1 MPERS
6 ILDDICEFVG
16 RFIAYPNDHARLAH
30 TLWIAHTHL
39 IEAFYT
45 TPRLAILSAERRCG
59 KTTLLTITK
68 LLAQNP
74 YSLVAPSPA
83 ALYSLIDASLVL
95 PSLLLDEI
103 DRTYERK
110 DTADMTTIVDAGFQA
125 DQTVPRVSMEP
136 KRHVEQFK
144 VFCPMLLAGIDNGR
158 LPDTVLDRSIAI
170 RLKRRRNEKV
180 EAFRARAITAEGN
193 ALRDKLAAWAKT
205 VVEKARDI
213 QPALPSELGDR
224 EKDKWE
230 ALFIVARL
238 ADVTDD
244 TAATVVTANSIGVW
258 ETKAWEA
265 ALAFHAEDKDSEPA
279 SNTELLLRDIEH
291 IFREFE
297 GHKIKTEVLLN
308 MLHGIEDGP
317 WATYSYGKALDA
329 RRLARLLRPHG
340 IKPKTIRF
348 GPEEA
353 KGYYKAEFVEV
364 WERYL
369 PTYPATAVTSVTPET
384 TVTVK
389 SVAGDRDLPS
399 NKSTPSTLP
408 TTGLANQNN
417 VYRKEEDGSLTHL
430 HGW

>member
-1 MPERS
+1 MPEHT
-6 ILDDICEFVG
+6 ILDDIYEFVG
-16 RFIAYPNDHARLAH
+16 RFIAYPNDHARVVH

-74 YSLVAPSPA
+74 YSIVAPSPA
-83 ALYSLIDASLVL
+83 SLYSLIDASQVL

-110 DTADMTTIVDAGFQA
+110 ETADMTTIVDAGFQA

-158 LPDTVLDRSIAI
+158 LPDTVLDRSIVI

-180 EAFRARAITAEGN
+180 EAFRVRPATAEGN
-193 ALRDKLAAWAKT
+193 ALRDKIAAWAKT
-205 VVEKARDI
+205 VIERGKDV

-230 ALFIVARL
+230 ALFVVAWL

-244 TAATVVTANSIGVW
+244 TSVTAVTANSLGVW
-258 ETKAWEA
+258 ETKARQA
-265 ALAFHAEDKDSEPA
+265 ALAFHAEDKDTEP
-279 SNTELLLRDIEH
+279 SSKTELLLRDIKH
-291 IFREFE
+291 TFKD
-297 GHKIKTEVLLN
+297 HKIKTEGLLN
-308 MLHGIEDGP
+308 LLHGIEDAP
-317 WATYSYGKALDA
+317 WATYSYGKPLDA
-329 RRLARLLRPHG
+329 RGLARLLKPHG
-340 IKPKTIRF
+340 IRPKTIRF

-353 KGYYKAEFVEV
+353 KGYYKADFAEA

-369 PTYPATAVTSVTPET
+369 PTYPATAVTSVTS
-384 TVTVK
+384 VTAVTEK
-389 SVAGDRDLPS
+389 VDKVEGVDSRKVSHGPDDALIAGEGALPS
-399 NKSTPSTLP
+399 TRSTVSTYPLR
-408 TTGLANQNN
+408 T
-417 VYRKEEDGSLTHL
+417 
-430 HGW
+430 